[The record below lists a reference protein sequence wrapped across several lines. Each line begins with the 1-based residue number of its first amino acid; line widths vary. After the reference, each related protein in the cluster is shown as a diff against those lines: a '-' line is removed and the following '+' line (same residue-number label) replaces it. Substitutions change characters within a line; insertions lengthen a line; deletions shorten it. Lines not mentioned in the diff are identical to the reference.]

1 MKKGLFEHKC
11 AGVFILFTFLFMQ
24 KGQNPSQFLF
34 SHLTKFGSILHE
46 FFFNKNFCFLW
57 NFVLFCLVH
66 DQNLLLCMNIAD
78 ICNQGILK
86 GEVSLYHWPPV
97 WLVWISLFLKIKT
110 KIVCCHTADSK
121 PVKQEVTGTVILPP
135 LVFLAVTITQVII
148 LLNFNLRD

>member
-1 MKKGLFEHKC
+1 MPVSSFHVLAKWTKSKPIFVQTFNKIWQYFTW
-11 AGVFILFTFLFMQ
+11 VFY
-24 KGQNPSQFLF
+24 
-34 SHLTKFGSILHE
+34 
-46 FFFNKNFCFLW
+46 NKNFCFLW

-121 PVKQEVTGTVILPP
+121 PVKQEVDGTVILPP
-135 LVFLAVTITQVII
+135 LVFRAVTITQVII